1 MMARNNNSPTSVL
14 GRPAHTGA
22 QATKPPPR
30 ARSHEDLTALWY
42 IVVFFLL
49 GLFAAVVVTIGVTL
63 WS

>member
-1 MMARNNNSPTSVL
+1 MMRSNNNRPTNVL
-14 GRPAHTGA
+14 ERPAHTRA
-22 QATKPPPR
+22 RASKPSPG

-49 GLFAAVVVTIGVTL
+49 GLFAAVFVTIGVTL